1 MAYMNHRGGPRRP
14 MAEINVV
21 PFIDVMLVLL
31 VIFMVTT
38 PLLTQGV
45 KVELPKTEAKAIPP
59 QQKEPL
65 ILTVDATG
73 NYYLN
78 ISEKPNQPV
87 TPQTLNYLVST
98 QLSAKADAGEQRPVL
113 VRGDKD
119 ANYGKI
125 VEAMV
130 LLQQAGAKSVGL
142 ITDQPTTTAKS
153 DAGAKNVGMTTVQPT
168 QPAQPVK
175 G

>member
-1 MAYMNHRGGPRRP
+1 MAYFHKRGSRSP

-31 VIFMVTT
+31 VIFMITT

-45 KVELPKTEAKAIPP
+45 KIDLPKTESKALPP
-59 QQKEPL
+59 DQKEPL
-65 ILTVDATG
+65 IITVDATG

-78 ISEKPNQPV
+78 IASNPNQPITARVLSNLV
-87 TPQTLNYLVST
+87 TT
-98 QLSAKADAGEQRPVL
+98 QLEKSEAGAPQRPVL
-113 VRGDKD
+113 VRGDKS
-119 ANYGKI
+119 ANYGKV

-142 ITDQPTTTAKS
+142 ITTPTPEKG
-153 DAGAKNVGMTTVQPT
+153 AGS
-168 QPAQPVK
+168 
-175 G
+175 